1 MNHNKL
7 LSKVFLGLMA
17 VLVVAGCSSSQA
29 PGVSPGATGI
39 VVPGPTISPAD
50 QQPTATVAPVTT
62 GDSQQVIALADDGQ
76 TLTLNVGDRFLLSLG
91 EGYDWNVT
99 ISDPAVVSR
108 VINIQVVRGAQGV
121 YEAHQAGTTE
131 LAASGD
137 PVCRNAKPPC
147 GMPSRIFQ
155 VTIVVK

>member
-1 MNHNKL
+1 MNRIKL
-7 LSKVFLGLMA
+7 LRQLFLGLMA
-17 VLVVAGCSSSQA
+17 VWVVAGCSASQA
-29 PGVSPGATGI
+29 PGNGPSATGI

-50 QQPTATVAPVTT
+50 QQPTTTGEAVTT
-62 GDSQQVIALADDGQ
+62 GNGQQVITLSDGGR
-76 TLTLNVGDRFLLSLG
+76 TFTYNVGDRFLLSLG

-121 YEAHQAGTTE
+121 YEAHQAGSIE

-155 VTIVVK
+155 VTVIVK